1 MSEVIVYPVKG
12 VRISVIEA
20 GIRKINRKDLVL
32 MEVSN
37 KSRVA
42 AVFTQNTFCAAP
54 VLVAKQH
61 LKKAAPKYLLINTGC
76 ANAGMGKQG
85 IVDARAS
92 CQALAQ
98 LAGCKTEAV
107 LPFSTGVIGEPLPVD
122 RIVAALPE
130 AIKSLSSENWALAA
144 QGIMTTDT
152 RPKLVSRQIKIGGK
166 KVSVTGIAKGAGMI
180 KPNMATMLA
189 YVATDAN
196 ISKSLLNTLLKEGVK
211 VSFNRITV
219 DGDTSTNDVCVLIAT
234 QEAGNAIINSR
245 ESADYKQFKK
255 TIESVFIELAQAVIR
270 DAEGAT
276 KFMTL
281 HVKGGKTEAE
291 CLKVAYA
298 VAESPLVKTA
308 FFAADPN
315 WGRIVAAIGRSG
327 INDLNADAVKIHLN
341 DVLIV
346 EKGGRAKSY
355 TEAEGQR
362 VMKQPDITITIQ
374 LARGKVEQTVWTSDL
389 SHDYVTINAEY
400 RS

>member
-1 MSEVIVYPVKG
+1 MSEHTIRPVKG
-12 VRISVIEA
+12 MRIGVVEA
-20 GIRKINRKDLVL
+20 GIRKKNRKDLVL
-32 MEVSN
+32 MELGE
-37 KSRVA
+37 KSLVA

-54 VLVAKQH
+54 VVVAKAH
-61 LKKAAPKYLLINTGC
+61 LKKTTPKYLLINTGC

-85 IVDARAS
+85 MIDARAS
-92 CQALAQ
+92 CKAVA
-98 LAGCKTEAV
+98 AVTGCKENEV

-122 RIVAALPE
+122 RIAAALPN
-130 AIKSLSSENWALAA
+130 ALTALSLDHWAFAA

-152 RPKLVSRQIKIGGK
+152 RPKLVSHQLKLGGK
-166 KVSVTGIAKGAGMI
+166 VVTITGIAKGAGMI

-189 YVATDAN
+189 YVATDIN
-196 ISKSLLNTLLKEGVK
+196 ISKPLLNSLLKEV
-211 VSFNRITV
+211 VNISFNRITV

-234 QEAGNAIINSR
+234 REAGNSLISSKT
-245 ESADYKQFKK
+245 SADYKRFKQVV
-255 TIESVFIELAQAVIR
+255 EEVFVELAQAVIR

-276 KFMTL
+276 KFITL
-281 HVKGGKTEAE
+281 QVKGGKSAAE
-291 CLKVAYA
+291 CLKAAYA

-327 INDLNADAVKIHLN
+327 INDLNSDKVKIYLN
-341 DVLIV
+341 EVLIV

-362 VMKQPDITITIQ
+362 VMKLTDITITIH
-374 LARGKVEQTVWTSDL
+374 LARGKAEETVWTSDL
-389 SHDYVTINAEY
+389 SHDYVKINAEY

>member
-1 MSEVIVYPVKG
+1 MSEYVIHPIKG
-12 VRISVIEA
+12 IRIGVVEA
-20 GIRKINRKDLVL
+20 GIRKKNRKDLVL
-32 MEVSN
+32 MEISE
-37 KSRVA
+37 KSHVA

-54 VLVAKQH
+54 VVVAKEY
-61 LKKAAPKYLLINTGC
+61 LKKTTPKYLLINTGC

-85 IVDARAS
+85 IADARAS
-92 CQALAQ
+92 CLSLAKI
-98 LAGCKTEAV
+98 AGCKPEQV

-122 RIVAALPE
+122 RIAMALPE
-130 AIKSLSSENWALAA
+130 AMKVLSPDSWRLAA

-152 RPKLVSRQIKIGGK
+152 REKLVSRQTKIGGK
-166 KVSVTGIAKGAGMI
+166 TVTITGIAKGAGMI
-180 KPNMATMLA
+180 KPNMATMLS

-196 ISKSLLNTLLKEGVK
+196 ISKSLLNALLKDVVN

-219 DGDTSTNDVCVLIAT
+219 DGDTSTNDVCLLIAT
-234 QEAGNAIINSR
+234 REAGNTLINSK
-245 ESADYKQFKK
+245 ESSDYKRFKK
-255 TIESVFIELAQAVIR
+255 MVEGVFIELAQAVIR

-276 KFMTL
+276 KFITL
-281 HVKGGKTEAE
+281 QVKGGKTAVE

-341 DVLIV
+341 EVLIV
-346 EKGGRAKSY
+346 EKGGRAKTY
-355 TEAEGQR
+355 TEADGQR
-362 VMKQPDITITIQ
+362 VMKQTDITITIH
-374 LARGKVEQTVWTSDL
+374 LGRGKVEQIVWTSDL
-389 SHDYVTINAEY
+389 SHDYIKINAEY

>member
-1 MSEVIVYPVKG
+1 MSEHVVQPVKG
-12 VRISVIEA
+12 IRIGVVEA
-20 GIRKINRKDLVL
+20 GIRKKNRKDLVL
-32 MEVSN
+32 MELGESALVT
-37 KSRVA
+37 
-42 AVFTQNTFCAAP
+42 AVFTQNTFSAAP
-54 VLVAKQH
+54 VTVAKEH
-61 LKKAAPKYLLINTGC
+61 LKKTTPKYLLINTGC

-85 IVDARAS
+85 LIDARAS
-92 CQALAQ
+92 CKAVAVVT
-98 LAGCKTEAV
+98 GCKVNEV

-122 RIVAALPE
+122 RIAAALPS
-130 AIKSLSSENWALAA
+130 AVNALSIDNWPLAA

-152 RPKLVSRQIKIGGK
+152 RPKLVSRQLKFGGK
-166 KVSVTGIAKGAGMI
+166 AVTITGIAKGAGMI

-189 YVATDAN
+189 YVATDIN
-196 ISKSLLNTLLKEGVK
+196 ITKPLLNSLLKEVVN

-234 QEAGNAIINSR
+234 REAGNPLINSKT
-245 ESADYKQFKK
+245 SADYKRFKK
-255 TIESVFIELAQAVIR
+255 SVEEVFVGLAQAVIR

-276 KFMTL
+276 KFITL
-281 HVKGGKTEAE
+281 QIKGGKSSAE
-291 CLKVAYA
+291 CLKAAYA

-327 INDLNADAVKIHLN
+327 INDLNSDKVKIYLN
-341 DVLIV
+341 EVLIV

-362 VMKQPDITITIQ
+362 VMNQIDITITIH
-374 LARGKVEQTVWTSDL
+374 LARGKAEETVWTSDL
-389 SHDYVTINAEY
+389 SHDYVKINAEY